1 MASMHSDFFQGQMD
15 RGYSIGLTITGKL
28 GCPNNNNNKYYIG
41 VLITA
46 VKIFVI
52 QVPKLFLDVTV

>member
-1 MASMHSDFFQGQMD
+1 MANTHSDIFQGQMD
-15 RGYSIGLTITGKL
+15 RGYSIGLTILRKL
-28 GCPNNNNNKYYIG
+28 GCPNNNKSYYIG